1 MKDRAKLEQ
10 AKARYDAHLLRELA
24 HLLRELTRHRNLLR
38 RHVFYNHNLDPPDM
52 LAIIVDRLGD
62 KRFRF
67 DALTCAYLATL

>member
-10 AKARYDAHLLRELA
+10 AKARYDA